1 MNLLSFGDE
10 EEILELESTIY
21 KDGEVKFS
29 EISKII

>member
-10 EEILELESTIY
+10 EEILELESVY

-29 EISKII
+29 DISKII